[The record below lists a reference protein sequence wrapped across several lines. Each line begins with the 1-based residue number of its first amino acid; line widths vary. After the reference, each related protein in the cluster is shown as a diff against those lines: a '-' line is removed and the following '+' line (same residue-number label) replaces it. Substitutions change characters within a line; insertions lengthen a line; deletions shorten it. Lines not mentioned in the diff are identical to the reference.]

1 MSAYKANRN
10 GDSSNLSEKERADK
24 NNAQNVRN
32 AADVAIAS
40 GHPVAAAIGGAVK
53 TADKITGGKASEGLG
68 KAATKV
74 MNKMPNGKAMQNAS
88 NKLSESGAS
97 DAIGKAAAMKN
108 GAGGTSG
115 AGGADAAKTGS
126 GAQGAAGAGDG
137 AKAGSGTPKKPLLGN
152 KDNSKEK
159 SPGTFSGEGF
169 GNINFK
175 KVAMILLP
183 VVVVLFGFLLLIL
196 SAYSVTM
203 GGFDEAFGA
212 AGASGESTG
221 NLNYSTND
229 PKAQE
234 FYKRINEVKLSLQ
247 MSGKNVTAVQIVA
260 VYRVLASKDASI
272 NYESM
277 TTDKLKAIGIA
288 VADGYSDDA
297 DTYASNLANSIFA
310 EYFPDYEFERRKNLG
325 MQVVD
330 YIENYND
337 LVSGYN
343 TSTCAAQG
351 TCSYTIKGINT
362 GNTSVAKNLNA
373 GNIKV
378 RLMNCKNQGW
388 GTPIAGEQ
396 LIDLE
401 KYILGVVYGEMGEG
415 QNTEVYKVQAVVA
428 RSFALSRPTA
438 MNNSGGTKL
447 ISENGQTI
455 LQIRNCTEDQVY
467 CDPDQGCSTTVSAV
481 DADRTGAT
489 IYSGAATKPVTI
501 KRALAQDSPLRSA
514 VSSVMGQVAVDSNG
528 YIANIGYQS
537 TIQNRWKQMVSSGM
551 DYKQVI
557 ISDYSLVSSIVEN
570 TCNING
576 TSSCAVG
583 ASGPYANWKQ
593 YEGSWV
599 NITLGNSGKTIN
611 QIGCLATSISMLIA
625 KSGVPTNVQGDFNPG
640 SFVEAMNRNG
650 GFVNGGNLVWGAVQ
664 RVAPQF
670 KYVNKIN
677 VHWMSQSQKL
687 SKLQELLNQG
697 YYVVAEVKGDTG
709 QHWVA
714 IDNISNNQI
723 VMMDPGSSST
733 NMWARYNWVNTSCFS
748 YFKVG

>member
-10 GDSSNLSEKERADK
+10 NSGREENSSSEKERADK

-88 NKLSESGAS
+88 NKLNESGAG

-108 GAGGTSG
+108 GAGGADGNSGGEAPGKLSNSTSG
-115 AGGADAAKTGS
+115 LS
-126 GAQGAAGAGDG
+126 NI
-137 AKAGSGTPKKPLLGN
+137 GN
-152 KDNSKEK
+152 KSKNKEK
-159 SPGTFSGEGF
+159 QELSGEGI
-169 GNINFK
+169 GKINLK
-175 KVAMILLP
+175 KILPIVLPIALGFITIIIIIVMINS
-183 VVVVLFGFLLLIL
+183 LIF
-196 SAYSVTM
+196 
-203 GGFDEAFGA
+203 GGFELAFGA
-212 AGASGESTG
+212 SGSAGESTG
-221 NLNYSTND
+221 DITYTTDN
-229 PKAQE
+229 PEAKA
-234 FYKRINEVKLSLQ
+234 FYERINSAKTELQ
-247 MSGKNVTAVQIVA
+247 EAGKNVTALQIVA
-260 VYRVLASKDASI
+260 VYNVLSLEDISI
-272 NYESM
+272 DYRSM
-277 TTDKLKAIGIA
+277 TKSKLKAIGEDIA
-288 VADGYSDDA
+288 ESYDA
-297 DTYASNLANSIFA
+297 DTDTFATNLANSVFKR
-310 EYFPDYEFERRKNLG
+310 YFPDYTDEKLKSMGEETIN
-325 MQVVD
+325 
-330 YIENYND
+330 YIESYQD
-337 LVSGYN
+337 LIGNGN
-343 TSTCAAQG
+343 TTTCAAQG

-378 RLMNCKNQGW
+378 RLMNCRNQGW

-489 IYSGAATKPVTI
+489 IYSGATTKPVTI

-733 NMWARYNWVNTSCFS
+733 NMWARYNWANTSCFS

>member
-10 GDSSNLSEKERADK
+10 NSGREENSSSEKERADK

-40 GHPVAAAIGGAVK
+40 GHPVAVAAGGAVK
-53 TADKITGGKASEGLG
+53 AADKITGGKASEGLG

-74 MNKMPNGKAMQNAS
+74 MNKMPNGKMMQNAS

-108 GAGGTSG
+108 GAGGANGIPGNAGTAGTENTSG
-115 AGGADAAKTGS
+115 QNAASNGVS
-126 GAQGAAGAGDG
+126 NFG
-137 AKAGSGTPKKPLLGN
+137 KKPNN
-152 KDNSKEK
+152 KRKQN
-159 SPGTFSGEGF
+159 FSGEGI
-169 GNINFK
+169 GKINLK
-175 KVAMILLP
+175 KLLP
-183 VVVVLFGFLLLIL
+183 IILPIALGFITIIIMIVMIDSLIF
-196 SAYSVTM
+196 
-203 GGFDEAFGA
+203 GGFELAFGA
-212 AGASGESTG
+212 SGSAGESTG
-221 NLNYSTND
+221 DITYTTDD
-229 PKAQE
+229 PDAKA
-234 FYKRINEVKLSLQ
+234 FYERINSAKTELQ
-247 MSGKNVTAVQIVA
+247 EAGKNVSALQIVA
-260 VYRVLASKDASI
+260 VYNVLSSEDASI
-272 NYESM
+272 DYQSM
-277 TTDKLKAIGIA
+277 TKAKLKDIGEEIA
-288 VADGYSDDA
+288 ESYDA
-297 DTYASNLANSIFA
+297 DTDTFATNLANSVFKR
-310 EYFPDYEFERRKNLG
+310 YFPDYTDEKLKSMGEETIN
-325 MQVVD
+325 
-330 YIENYND
+330 YIESYQD
-337 LVSGYN
+337 LIGNGN
-343 TSTCAAQG
+343 TSTCSAQG
-351 TCSYTIKGINT
+351 TCSYTIKGVNT

-415 QNTEVYKVQAVVA
+415 QNTEVYKVQAIVA

-438 MNNSGGTKL
+438 MNNAAGTKL
-447 ISENGQTI
+447 VSENGQTI

-481 DADRTGAT
+481 EADRTGAT
-489 IYSGAATKPVTI
+489 IYSGATTKPVTI

-528 YIANIGYQS
+528 YVANIGYQG

-557 ISDYSLVSSIVEN
+557 ISDYSLVSNIVEN

-583 ASGPYANWKQ
+583 VSGPYANWKQ

-599 NITLGNSGKTIN
+599 NITLGNSSKTIR

>member
-10 GDSSNLSEKERADK
+10 NSDREENSSSEKERADK
-24 NNAQNVRN
+24 NNAQNIRN

-40 GHPVAAAIGGAVK
+40 GHPVAAAAGGAVK
-53 TADKITGGKASEGLG
+53 AADKITGGKASEGLG

-108 GAGGTSG
+108 GAGGADGNSGGEAPGELSNSTSG
-115 AGGADAAKTGS
+115 LS
-126 GAQGAAGAGDG
+126 NI
-137 AKAGSGTPKKPLLGN
+137 GN
-152 KDNSKEK
+152 KSKNKENQEL
-159 SPGTFSGEGF
+159 SGEGI
-169 GNINFK
+169 GKINLK
-175 KVAMILLP
+175 KILPIVLPIALGFITIIIIIVMINSL
-183 VVVVLFGFLLLIL
+183 VF
-196 SAYSVTM
+196 
-203 GGFDEAFGA
+203 GGFELAFGA
-212 AGASGESTG
+212 SGSAGESTG
-221 NLNYSTND
+221 DITYTTDD
-229 PKAQE
+229 PDAKA
-234 FYKRINEVKLSLQ
+234 FYERINSAKTELQ
-247 MSGKNVTAVQIVA
+247 EAGKNVTALQIVA
-260 VYRVLASKDASI
+260 VYNVLSLEDPSI
-272 NYESM
+272 DYQSM
-277 TTDKLKAIGIA
+277 TKAKLKAIGEDIA
-288 VADGYSDDA
+288 ESYDA
-297 DTYASNLANSIFA
+297 DTDTFATNLANSVFK
-310 EYFPDYEFERRKNLG
+310 EYFPDYTDEKLKSMGEETIN
-325 MQVVD
+325 
-330 YIENYND
+330 YIESYQD
-337 LVSGYN
+337 LIGNGN
-343 TSTCAAQG
+343 TSTCSAQG
-351 TCSYTIKGINT
+351 TCSYTIKGVNT
-362 GNTSVAKNLNA
+362 GNTSVTKNLNA

-378 RLMNCKNQGW
+378 RLMNCRNQGW

-489 IYSGAATKPVTI
+489 IYSGATTKPVTI

-733 NMWARYNWVNTSCFS
+733 NMWARYNWANTSCFS
-748 YFKVG
+748 YFKAG

>member
-88 NKLSESGAS
+88 NKLNESGAG

-108 GAGGTSG
+108 GAGGADGNSGGEAPGELSNSTSG
-115 AGGADAAKTGS
+115 LS
-126 GAQGAAGAGDG
+126 NI
-137 AKAGSGTPKKPLLGN
+137 GN
-152 KDNSKEK
+152 KSKNKEK
-159 SPGTFSGEGF
+159 QELSGEGI
-169 GNINFK
+169 GKINLK
-175 KVAMILLP
+175 KILPIVLPIALGFITIIIIIVMINS
-183 VVVVLFGFLLLIL
+183 LIF
-196 SAYSVTM
+196 
-203 GGFDEAFGA
+203 GGFELAFGA
-212 AGASGESTG
+212 SGFAGESTG
-221 NLNYSTND
+221 DITYTTDN
-229 PKAQE
+229 PEAKA
-234 FYKRINEVKLSLQ
+234 FYERINSAKIELQ
-247 MSGKNVTAVQIVA
+247 EAGKNVTALQIVA
-260 VYRVLASKDASI
+260 VYNVLSLEDISI
-272 NYESM
+272 DYRSM
-277 TTDKLKAIGIA
+277 TKSKLKAIGEDIA
-288 VADGYSDDA
+288 ESYDA
-297 DTYASNLANSIFA
+297 DTDTFATNLANSVFKR
-310 EYFPDYEFERRKNLG
+310 YFPDYTDEKLKSMGEETIN
-325 MQVVD
+325 
-330 YIENYND
+330 YIESYQD
-337 LVSGYN
+337 LIGNGN
-343 TSTCAAQG
+343 TTTCAAQG

-378 RLMNCKNQGW
+378 RLMNCRNQGW

-489 IYSGAATKPVTI
+489 IYSGATTKPVTI

-733 NMWARYNWVNTSCFS
+733 NMWARYNWANTSCFS
-748 YFKVG
+748 YFKAG

>member
-10 GDSSNLSEKERADK
+10 NSDREENSSSEKERADK

-53 TADKITGGKASEGLG
+53 TADKITGGKVSEGLG

-108 GAGGTSG
+108 GAGGADGNSGGEAPGELSNSTSG
-115 AGGADAAKTGS
+115 LS
-126 GAQGAAGAGDG
+126 NI
-137 AKAGSGTPKKPLLGN
+137 GN
-152 KDNSKEK
+152 KSKNKENQEL
-159 SPGTFSGEGF
+159 SGEGI
-169 GNINFK
+169 GKINLK
-175 KVAMILLP
+175 KILPIVLPIALGFITIIIIIVMINSL
-183 VVVVLFGFLLLIL
+183 VF
-196 SAYSVTM
+196 
-203 GGFDEAFGA
+203 GGFELAFGA
-212 AGASGESTG
+212 SGSAGESTG
-221 NLNYSTND
+221 DITYTTDD
-229 PKAQE
+229 PDAKA
-234 FYKRINEVKLSLQ
+234 FYERINSAKTELQ
-247 MSGKNVTAVQIVA
+247 EAGKNVTALQIVA
-260 VYRVLASKDASI
+260 VYNVLSLEDPSI
-272 NYESM
+272 DYQSM
-277 TTDKLKAIGIA
+277 TKAKLKAIGEDIA
-288 VADGYSDDA
+288 ESYDA
-297 DTYASNLANSIFA
+297 DTDTFATNLANSVFKR
-310 EYFPDYEFERRKNLG
+310 YFPDYTDEKLKSMGEETIN
-325 MQVVD
+325 
-330 YIENYND
+330 YIESYQD
-337 LVSGYN
+337 LIGNGN
-343 TSTCAAQG
+343 TTTCAAQG

-362 GNTSVAKNLNA
+362 GNTSVTKNLNA

-378 RLMNCKNQGW
+378 RLMNCRNQGW

-489 IYSGAATKPVTI
+489 IYSGATTKPVTI

-528 YIANIGYQS
+528 YVANIGYQG

-557 ISDYSLVSSIVEN
+557 ISDYSLVSNIVEN

-733 NMWARYNWVNTSCFS
+733 NMWARYNWANTSCFS

>member
-10 GDSSNLSEKERADK
+10 NSDREENSSSEKERADK

-53 TADKITGGKASEGLG
+53 TADKITGGKVSEGLG
-68 KAATKV
+68 KAATKA

-108 GAGGTSG
+108 GAGGADGNSGGEAPGELSNSTSG
-115 AGGADAAKTGS
+115 LS
-126 GAQGAAGAGDG
+126 NI
-137 AKAGSGTPKKPLLGN
+137 GN
-152 KDNSKEK
+152 KSKNKENQEL
-159 SPGTFSGEGF
+159 SGEGI
-169 GNINFK
+169 GKINLK
-175 KVAMILLP
+175 KILPIVLPIALGFITIIIIIVMINSL
-183 VVVVLFGFLLLIL
+183 VF
-196 SAYSVTM
+196 
-203 GGFDEAFGA
+203 GGFELAFGA
-212 AGASGESTG
+212 SGSAGESTG
-221 NLNYSTND
+221 DITYTTDD
-229 PKAQE
+229 PDAKA
-234 FYKRINEVKLSLQ
+234 FYERINSAKTELQ
-247 MSGKNVTAVQIVA
+247 EAGKNVTALQIVA
-260 VYRVLASKDASI
+260 VYNVLSLEDPGI
-272 NYESM
+272 DYQSM
-277 TTDKLKAIGIA
+277 TKAKLKAIGEDIA
-288 VADGYSDDA
+288 ESYDA
-297 DTYASNLANSIFA
+297 DTDTFATNLANSVFK
-310 EYFPDYEFERRKNLG
+310 EYFPDYTDEKLKSMGEETIN
-325 MQVVD
+325 
-330 YIENYND
+330 YIESYQD
-337 LVSGYN
+337 LIGNGN

-351 TCSYTIKGINT
+351 TCSYTIKGVNT
-362 GNTSVAKNLNA
+362 GNTSVTKNLNA

-378 RLMNCKNQGW
+378 RLMNCRNQGW

-481 DADRTGAT
+481 EADRTGAT
-489 IYSGAATKPVTI
+489 IYSGATTKPVTI

-528 YIANIGYQS
+528 YVANIGYQG

-557 ISDYSLVSSIVEN
+557 ISDYSLVSNIVEN

-733 NMWARYNWVNTSCFS
+733 NMWARYNWANTSCFS
-748 YFKVG
+748 YFKAG

>member
-10 GDSSNLSEKERADK
+10 NSDREENSSSEKERADK
-24 NNAQNVRN
+24 NNAQNIRN

-40 GHPVAAAIGGAVK
+40 GHPVAAAAGGAVK
-53 TADKITGGKASEGLG
+53 AADKITGGKASEGLG

-108 GAGGTSG
+108 GAGGADGNSGGEAPGELSNSTSG
-115 AGGADAAKTGS
+115 LS
-126 GAQGAAGAGDG
+126 NI
-137 AKAGSGTPKKPLLGN
+137 GN
-152 KDNSKEK
+152 KSKNKENQEL
-159 SPGTFSGEGF
+159 SGEGI
-169 GNINFK
+169 GKINLK
-175 KVAMILLP
+175 KILPIVLPIALGFITIIIIIVMINSL
-183 VVVVLFGFLLLIL
+183 VF
-196 SAYSVTM
+196 
-203 GGFDEAFGA
+203 GGFELAFGA
-212 AGASGESTG
+212 SGSAGESTG
-221 NLNYSTND
+221 DITYTTDD
-229 PKAQE
+229 PDAKA
-234 FYKRINEVKLSLQ
+234 FYERINSAKTELQ
-247 MSGKNVTAVQIVA
+247 EAGKNVTALQIVA
-260 VYRVLASKDASI
+260 VYNVLSLEDPGI
-272 NYESM
+272 DYQSM
-277 TTDKLKAIGIA
+277 TKAKLKAIGEDIA
-288 VADGYSDDA
+288 ESYDA
-297 DTYASNLANSIFA
+297 DTDTFATNLANSVFK
-310 EYFPDYEFERRKNLG
+310 EYFPDYTDEKLKSMGEETIN
-325 MQVVD
+325 
-330 YIENYND
+330 YIESYQD
-337 LVSGYN
+337 LIGNGN

-351 TCSYTIKGINT
+351 TCSYTIKGVNT
-362 GNTSVAKNLNA
+362 GNTSVTKNLNA

-378 RLMNCKNQGW
+378 RLMNCRNQGW

-481 DADRTGAT
+481 EADRTGAT
-489 IYSGAATKPVTI
+489 IYSGATTKPVTI

-528 YIANIGYQS
+528 YVANIGYQG

-557 ISDYSLVSSIVEN
+557 ISDYSLVSNIVEN

-733 NMWARYNWVNTSCFS
+733 NMWARYNWANTSCFS
-748 YFKVG
+748 YFKAG

>member
-10 GDSSNLSEKERADK
+10 NSGREENSSSEKERADK

-88 NKLSESGAS
+88 NKLNESGAG

-108 GAGGTSG
+108 GAGGADGNSGGEAPGELSNSTSG
-115 AGGADAAKTGS
+115 LS
-126 GAQGAAGAGDG
+126 NI
-137 AKAGSGTPKKPLLGN
+137 GN
-152 KDNSKEK
+152 KSKNKEK
-159 SPGTFSGEGF
+159 QELSGEGIVK
-169 GNINFK
+169 INLK
-175 KVAMILLP
+175 KILPIVLPIALGFITIIIIIVMINS
-183 VVVVLFGFLLLIL
+183 LIF
-196 SAYSVTM
+196 
-203 GGFDEAFGA
+203 GGFELAFGA
-212 AGASGESTG
+212 SGSAGESTG
-221 NLNYSTND
+221 DITYTTDN
-229 PKAQE
+229 PEAKA
-234 FYKRINEVKLSLQ
+234 FYERINSAKTELQ
-247 MSGKNVTAVQIVA
+247 EAGKNVTALQIVA
-260 VYRVLASKDASI
+260 VYNVLSLEDISI
-272 NYESM
+272 DYRSM
-277 TTDKLKAIGIA
+277 TKSKLKAIGEDIA
-288 VADGYSDDA
+288 ESYDA
-297 DTYASNLANSIFA
+297 DTDTFATNLANSVFKR
-310 EYFPDYEFERRKNLG
+310 YFPDYTDEKLKSMGEETIN
-325 MQVVD
+325 
-330 YIENYND
+330 YIESYQD
-337 LVSGYN
+337 LIGNGN
-343 TSTCAAQG
+343 TTTCAAQG

-362 GNTSVAKNLNA
+362 GNTSVTKNLNA

-378 RLMNCKNQGW
+378 RLMNCRNQGW

-489 IYSGAATKPVTI
+489 IYSGATTKPVTI

-733 NMWARYNWVNTSCFS
+733 NMWARYNWANTSCFS
-748 YFKVG
+748 YFKAG

>member
-10 GDSSNLSEKERADK
+10 SSGRKENTGSEKERADK

-40 GHPVAAAIGGAVK
+40 GHPVAAAAGGAVK
-53 TADKITGGKASEGLG
+53 AADKLTGGKASEGLG
-68 KAATKV
+68 KAATKA
-74 MNKMPNGKAMQNAS
+74 MQKAPGGQRLQNAS
-88 NKLSESGAS
+88 NKLNESGAG

-108 GAGGTSG
+108 GAGGANG
-115 AGGADAAKTGS
+115 IPGNAGT
-126 GAQGAAGAGDG
+126 AGTENSARQNASSNGPQN
-137 AKAGSGTPKKPLLGN
+137 AGN
-152 KDNSKEK
+152 KSNNKEK
-159 SPGTFSGEGF
+159 QDLSGEGI
-169 GNINFK
+169 GKINLK
-175 KVAMILLP
+175 KILPIVLPIALGFITIIIIIVMINS
-183 VVVVLFGFLLLIL
+183 LIF
-196 SAYSVTM
+196 
-203 GGFDEAFGA
+203 GGFELAFGA
-212 AGASGESTG
+212 SGSAGESTG
-221 NLNYSTND
+221 DITYTTDD
-229 PKAQE
+229 PDAQA
-234 FYKRINEVKLSLQ
+234 FYERINSAKTELQ
-247 MSGKNVTAVQIVA
+247 EAGKNVTALQIVA
-260 VYRVLASKDASI
+260 VYNVLSLEDPSI
-272 NYESM
+272 DYQSM
-277 TTDKLKAIGIA
+277 TKAKLKAIGEDIA
-288 VADGYSDDA
+288 ESYDA
-297 DTYASNLANSIFA
+297 DTDTFATNLANSVFK
-310 EYFPDYEFERRKNLG
+310 EYFPDYTDEKLKSMGEETIN
-325 MQVVD
+325 
-330 YIENYND
+330 YIESYQD
-337 LVSGYN
+337 LIGNGN

-351 TCSYTIKGINT
+351 TCSYTIKGVNT

-378 RLMNCKNQGW
+378 RLMNCRNQGW

-415 QNTEVYKVQAVVA
+415 QNTEVYKVQAIVA

-438 MNNSGGTKL
+438 MNNAAGTKL
-447 ISENGQTI
+447 VSENGQTI

-481 DADRTGAT
+481 EADRTGAT
-489 IYSGAATKPVTI
+489 IYSGATTKPVTI

-528 YIANIGYQS
+528 YVANIGYQG

-557 ISDYSLVSSIVEN
+557 ISDYSLVSNIVEN

-733 NMWARYNWVNTSCFS
+733 NMWARYNWANTSCFS

>member
-10 GDSSNLSEKERADK
+10 NSGREENSSSEKERADK

-88 NKLSESGAS
+88 NKLNESGAG

-108 GAGGTSG
+108 GAGGADGNSGGEAPGELSNSTSG
-115 AGGADAAKTGS
+115 LS
-126 GAQGAAGAGDG
+126 NI
-137 AKAGSGTPKKPLLGN
+137 GN
-152 KDNSKEK
+152 KSKNKEK
-159 SPGTFSGEGF
+159 QELSGEGI
-169 GNINFK
+169 GKINLK
-175 KVAMILLP
+175 KILPIVLPIALGFITIIIIIVMINS
-183 VVVVLFGFLLLIL
+183 LIF
-196 SAYSVTM
+196 
-203 GGFDEAFGA
+203 GGFELAFGA
-212 AGASGESTG
+212 SGFAGESTG
-221 NLNYSTND
+221 DITYTTDN
-229 PKAQE
+229 PEAKA
-234 FYKRINEVKLSLQ
+234 FYERINSAKTELQ
-247 MSGKNVTAVQIVA
+247 EAGKNVTALQIVA
-260 VYRVLASKDASI
+260 VYNVLSLEDISI
-272 NYESM
+272 DYRSM
-277 TTDKLKAIGIA
+277 TKSKLKAIGEDIA
-288 VADGYSDDA
+288 ESYDA
-297 DTYASNLANSIFA
+297 DTDTFATNLANSVFKR
-310 EYFPDYEFERRKNLG
+310 YFPDYTDEKLKSMGEETIN
-325 MQVVD
+325 
-330 YIENYND
+330 YIESYQD
-337 LVSGYN
+337 LIGNGN
-343 TSTCAAQG
+343 TTTCAAQG

-489 IYSGAATKPVTI
+489 IYSGATTKPVTI

>member
-10 GDSSNLSEKERADK
+10 NSGREENSSSEKERADK

-88 NKLSESGAS
+88 NKLNESGAG

-108 GAGGTSG
+108 GAGGADGNSGGEAPGELSNSTSG
-115 AGGADAAKTGS
+115 LS
-126 GAQGAAGAGDG
+126 NI
-137 AKAGSGTPKKPLLGN
+137 GN
-152 KDNSKEK
+152 KSKNKEK
-159 SPGTFSGEGF
+159 QELSGEGI
-169 GNINFK
+169 GKINLK
-175 KVAMILLP
+175 KILPIVLPIALGFITIIIIIVMINS
-183 VVVVLFGFLLLIL
+183 LIF
-196 SAYSVTM
+196 
-203 GGFDEAFGA
+203 GGFELAFGA
-212 AGASGESTG
+212 SGSAGESTG
-221 NLNYSTND
+221 DITYTTDD
-229 PKAQE
+229 PDAKA
-234 FYKRINEVKLSLQ
+234 FYERINSAKTELQ
-247 MSGKNVTAVQIVA
+247 EAGKNVTALQIVA
-260 VYRVLASKDASI
+260 VYNVLSLEDPSI
-272 NYESM
+272 DYQSM
-277 TTDKLKAIGIA
+277 TKAKLKAIGEDIA
-288 VADGYSDDA
+288 ESYDA
-297 DTYASNLANSIFA
+297 DTDTFATNLANSVFKR
-310 EYFPDYEFERRKNLG
+310 YFPDYTDEKLKSMGEETIN
-325 MQVVD
+325 
-330 YIENYND
+330 YIESYQD
-337 LVSGYN
+337 LIGNGN
-343 TSTCAAQG
+343 TTTCAAQG

-489 IYSGAATKPVTI
+489 IYSGATTKPVTI

>member
-10 GDSSNLSEKERADK
+10 NSDREENSSSEKERADK
-24 NNAQNVRN
+24 NNAQNIRN

-40 GHPVAAAIGGAVK
+40 GHPVAAAAGGAVK
-53 TADKITGGKASEGLG
+53 AADKITGGKASEGLG

-108 GAGGTSG
+108 GAGGADGNSGGEAPGELSNSTSG
-115 AGGADAAKTGS
+115 LS
-126 GAQGAAGAGDG
+126 NI
-137 AKAGSGTPKKPLLGN
+137 GN
-152 KDNSKEK
+152 KSKNKENQEL
-159 SPGTFSGEGF
+159 SGEGI
-169 GNINFK
+169 GKINLK
-175 KVAMILLP
+175 KILPIVLPIALGFITIIIIIVMINSL
-183 VVVVLFGFLLLIL
+183 VF
-196 SAYSVTM
+196 
-203 GGFDEAFGA
+203 GGFELAFGA
-212 AGASGESTG
+212 SGSAGESTG
-221 NLNYSTND
+221 DITYTTDD
-229 PKAQE
+229 PDAKA
-234 FYKRINEVKLSLQ
+234 FYERINSAKTELQ
-247 MSGKNVTAVQIVA
+247 EAGKNVTALQIVA
-260 VYRVLASKDASI
+260 VYNVLSLEDPSI
-272 NYESM
+272 DYQSM
-277 TTDKLKAIGIA
+277 TKAKLKAIGEDIA
-288 VADGYSDDA
+288 ESYDA
-297 DTYASNLANSIFA
+297 DTDTFATNLANSVFK
-310 EYFPDYEFERRKNLG
+310 EYFPDYTDEKLKSMGEETIN
-325 MQVVD
+325 
-330 YIENYND
+330 YIESYQD
-337 LVSGYN
+337 LIGNGN
-343 TSTCAAQG
+343 TSTCSAQG
-351 TCSYTIKGINT
+351 TCSYTIKGVNT
-362 GNTSVAKNLNA
+362 GNTSVTKNLNA

-378 RLMNCKNQGW
+378 RLMNCRNQGW

-481 DADRTGAT
+481 EADRTGAT
-489 IYSGAATKPVTI
+489 IYSGATTKPVTI

-528 YIANIGYQS
+528 YVANIGYQG

-557 ISDYSLVSSIVEN
+557 ISDYSLVSNIVEN

-733 NMWARYNWVNTSCFS
+733 NMWARYNWANTSCFS
-748 YFKVG
+748 YFKAG

>member
-88 NKLSESGAS
+88 NKLNESGAG

-108 GAGGTSG
+108 GAEGADGNSGGEVPGKLSNSTSG
-115 AGGADAAKTGS
+115 LS
-126 GAQGAAGAGDG
+126 NI
-137 AKAGSGTPKKPLLGN
+137 GN
-152 KDNSKEK
+152 KSKNKEK
-159 SPGTFSGEGF
+159 QELSGEGI
-169 GNINFK
+169 GKINLK
-175 KVAMILLP
+175 KILPIVLPIALGFITIIIIIVMINS
-183 VVVVLFGFLLLIL
+183 LIF
-196 SAYSVTM
+196 
-203 GGFDEAFGA
+203 GGFELAFGA
-212 AGASGESTG
+212 SGSAGESTG
-221 NLNYSTND
+221 DITYTTDD
-229 PKAQE
+229 PDAKA
-234 FYKRINEVKLSLQ
+234 FYERINSAKTELQ
-247 MSGKNVTAVQIVA
+247 EAGKNVTALQIVA
-260 VYRVLASKDASI
+260 VYNVLSLEDPSI
-272 NYESM
+272 DYQSM
-277 TTDKLKAIGIA
+277 TKAKLKAIGEDIA
-288 VADGYSDDA
+288 ESYDA
-297 DTYASNLANSIFA
+297 DTDTFATNLANSVFK
-310 EYFPDYEFERRKNLG
+310 EYFPDYTDEKLKSMGEETIN
-325 MQVVD
+325 
-330 YIENYND
+330 YIESYQD
-337 LVSGYN
+337 LIGNGN
-343 TSTCAAQG
+343 TTTCAAQG

-489 IYSGAATKPVTI
+489 IYSGATTKPVTI

-733 NMWARYNWVNTSCFS
+733 NMWARYNWANTSCFS
-748 YFKVG
+748 YFKAG

>member
-10 GDSSNLSEKERADK
+10 NSDREENSSSEKERADK

-53 TADKITGGKASEGLG
+53 TADKITGGKVSEGLG

-108 GAGGTSG
+108 GAGGADGNSGGEAPGELSNSTSG
-115 AGGADAAKTGS
+115 LS
-126 GAQGAAGAGDG
+126 NI
-137 AKAGSGTPKKPLLGN
+137 GN
-152 KDNSKEK
+152 KSKNKENQEL
-159 SPGTFSGEGF
+159 SGEGI
-169 GNINFK
+169 GKINLK
-175 KVAMILLP
+175 KILPIVLPIALGFITIIIIIVMINSL
-183 VVVVLFGFLLLIL
+183 VF
-196 SAYSVTM
+196 
-203 GGFDEAFGA
+203 GGFELAFGA
-212 AGASGESTG
+212 SGSAGESTG
-221 NLNYSTND
+221 DITYTTDD
-229 PKAQE
+229 PDAKA
-234 FYKRINEVKLSLQ
+234 FYERINSAKTELQ
-247 MSGKNVTAVQIVA
+247 EAGKNVTALQIVA
-260 VYRVLASKDASI
+260 VYNVLSLEDPSI
-272 NYESM
+272 DYQSM
-277 TTDKLKAIGIA
+277 TKAKLKAIGEDIA
-288 VADGYSDDA
+288 ESYDA
-297 DTYASNLANSIFA
+297 DTDTFATNLANSVFK
-310 EYFPDYEFERRKNLG
+310 EYFPDYTDEKLKSMGEETIN
-325 MQVVD
+325 
-330 YIENYND
+330 YIESYQD
-337 LVSGYN
+337 LIGNGN
-343 TSTCAAQG
+343 TSTCSAQG
-351 TCSYTIKGINT
+351 TCSYTIKGVNT
-362 GNTSVAKNLNA
+362 GNTSVTKNLNA

-378 RLMNCKNQGW
+378 RLMNCRNQGW

-481 DADRTGAT
+481 EADRTGAT
-489 IYSGAATKPVTI
+489 IYSGATTKPVTI

-528 YIANIGYQS
+528 YVANIGYQG

-557 ISDYSLVSSIVEN
+557 ISDYSLVSNIVEN

-733 NMWARYNWVNTSCFS
+733 NMWARYNWANTSCFS
-748 YFKVG
+748 YFKAG

>member
-10 GDSSNLSEKERADK
+10 NSDREENSSSEKERADK
-24 NNAQNVRN
+24 NNAQNIRN

-40 GHPVAAAIGGAVK
+40 GHPVAAAAGGAVK
-53 TADKITGGKASEGLG
+53 AADKITGGKASEGLG

-88 NKLSESGAS
+88 NKLNESGAG

-108 GAGGTSG
+108 GAGGADGNSGGEAPGELSNSTSG
-115 AGGADAAKTGS
+115 LS
-126 GAQGAAGAGDG
+126 NI
-137 AKAGSGTPKKPLLGN
+137 GN
-152 KDNSKEK
+152 KSKNKEK
-159 SPGTFSGEGF
+159 QELSGEGI
-169 GNINFK
+169 GKINLK
-175 KVAMILLP
+175 KILPIVLPIALGFITIIIIIVMINSL
-183 VVVVLFGFLLLIL
+183 VF
-196 SAYSVTM
+196 
-203 GGFDEAFGA
+203 GGFELAFGA
-212 AGASGESTG
+212 SGSAGESTG
-221 NLNYSTND
+221 DITYTTDN
-229 PKAQE
+229 PEAKA
-234 FYKRINEVKLSLQ
+234 FYERINSAKTELQ
-247 MSGKNVTAVQIVA
+247 EAGKNVTALQIVA
-260 VYRVLASKDASI
+260 VYNVLSLEDISI
-272 NYESM
+272 DYRSM
-277 TTDKLKAIGIA
+277 TKSKLKAIGEDIA
-288 VADGYSDDA
+288 ESYDA
-297 DTYASNLANSIFA
+297 DTDTFATNLANSVFKR
-310 EYFPDYEFERRKNLG
+310 YFPDYTDEKLKSMGEETIN
-325 MQVVD
+325 
-330 YIENYND
+330 YIESYQD
-337 LVSGYN
+337 LIGNGN
-343 TSTCAAQG
+343 TTTCAAQG

-362 GNTSVAKNLNA
+362 GNTSVTKNLNA

-378 RLMNCKNQGW
+378 RLMNCRNQGW

-489 IYSGAATKPVTI
+489 IYSGATTKPVTI

-528 YIANIGYQS
+528 YVANIGYQG

-557 ISDYSLVSSIVEN
+557 ISDYSLVSNIVEN

-733 NMWARYNWVNTSCFS
+733 NMWARYNWANTSCFS

>member
-88 NKLSESGAS
+88 NKINESGAG

-108 GAGGTSG
+108 GAGGADENSGGEAPGKLSNSTSG
-115 AGGADAAKTGS
+115 LS
-126 GAQGAAGAGDG
+126 NI
-137 AKAGSGTPKKPLLGN
+137 GN
-152 KDNSKEK
+152 KSKNKEK
-159 SPGTFSGEGF
+159 QELSGEGI
-169 GNINFK
+169 GKINLK
-175 KVAMILLP
+175 KILPIVLPIALGFITIIIIIVMINS
-183 VVVVLFGFLLLIL
+183 LIF
-196 SAYSVTM
+196 
-203 GGFDEAFGA
+203 GGFELAFGA
-212 AGASGESTG
+212 SGSAGESTG
-221 NLNYSTND
+221 DITYTTDN
-229 PKAQE
+229 PEAKA
-234 FYKRINEVKLSLQ
+234 FYERINSAKIELQ
-247 MSGKNVTAVQIVA
+247 EAGKNVTALQIVA
-260 VYRVLASKDASI
+260 VYNVLSLEDISI
-272 NYESM
+272 DYRSM
-277 TTDKLKAIGIA
+277 TKSKLKAIGEDIA
-288 VADGYSDDA
+288 ESYDA
-297 DTYASNLANSIFA
+297 DTDTFATNLANSVFKR
-310 EYFPDYEFERRKNLG
+310 YFPDYTDEKLKSMGEETIN
-325 MQVVD
+325 
-330 YIENYND
+330 YIESYQD
-337 LVSGYN
+337 LIGNGN
-343 TSTCAAQG
+343 TTTCAAQG

-489 IYSGAATKPVTI
+489 IYSGATTKPVTI

-733 NMWARYNWVNTSCFS
+733 NMWARYNWANTSCFS
-748 YFKVG
+748 YFKAG

>member
-88 NKLSESGAS
+88 NKLNESGAG

-108 GAGGTSG
+108 GAEGADGNSGGEVPGKLSNSTSG
-115 AGGADAAKTGS
+115 LS
-126 GAQGAAGAGDG
+126 NI
-137 AKAGSGTPKKPLLGN
+137 GN
-152 KDNSKEK
+152 KSKNKEK
-159 SPGTFSGEGF
+159 QELSGEGI
-169 GNINFK
+169 GKINLK
-175 KVAMILLP
+175 KILPIVLPIALGFITIIIIIVMINS
-183 VVVVLFGFLLLIL
+183 LIF
-196 SAYSVTM
+196 
-203 GGFDEAFGA
+203 GGFELAFGA
-212 AGASGESTG
+212 SGSAGESTG
-221 NLNYSTND
+221 DITYTTDD
-229 PKAQE
+229 PDAKA
-234 FYKRINEVKLSLQ
+234 FYERINSAKTELQ
-247 MSGKNVTAVQIVA
+247 EAGKNVTALQIVA
-260 VYRVLASKDASI
+260 VYNVLSLEDPSI
-272 NYESM
+272 DYQSM
-277 TTDKLKAIGIA
+277 TKAKLKAIGEDIA
-288 VADGYSDDA
+288 ESYDA
-297 DTYASNLANSIFA
+297 DTDTFATNLANSVFK
-310 EYFPDYEFERRKNLG
+310 EYFPDYTDEKLKSMGEETIN
-325 MQVVD
+325 
-330 YIENYND
+330 YIESYQD
-337 LVSGYN
+337 LIGNGN
-343 TSTCAAQG
+343 TTTCAAQG

-489 IYSGAATKPVTI
+489 IYSGATTKPVTI

-733 NMWARYNWVNTSCFS
+733 NMWARYNWANTSCFS

>member
-10 GDSSNLSEKERADK
+10 NSDREENSSSEKERADK

-53 TADKITGGKASEGLG
+53 TADKITGGKVSEGLG
-68 KAATKV
+68 KAATKA

-108 GAGGTSG
+108 GAGGADGNSGGEAPGELSNSTSG
-115 AGGADAAKTGS
+115 LS
-126 GAQGAAGAGDG
+126 NI
-137 AKAGSGTPKKPLLGN
+137 GN
-152 KDNSKEK
+152 KSKNKENQEL
-159 SPGTFSGEGF
+159 SGEGI
-169 GNINFK
+169 GKINLK
-175 KVAMILLP
+175 KILPIVLPIALGFITIIIIIVMINSL
-183 VVVVLFGFLLLIL
+183 VF
-196 SAYSVTM
+196 
-203 GGFDEAFGA
+203 GGFELAFGA
-212 AGASGESTG
+212 SGSAGESTG
-221 NLNYSTND
+221 DITYTTDD
-229 PKAQE
+229 PDAKA
-234 FYKRINEVKLSLQ
+234 FYERINSAKTELQ
-247 MSGKNVTAVQIVA
+247 EAGKNVTALQIVA
-260 VYRVLASKDASI
+260 VYNVLSLEDPGI
-272 NYESM
+272 DYQSM
-277 TTDKLKAIGIA
+277 TKAKLKAIGEDIA
-288 VADGYSDDA
+288 ESYDA
-297 DTYASNLANSIFA
+297 DTDTFATNLANSVFK
-310 EYFPDYEFERRKNLG
+310 EYFPDYTDEKLKSMGEETIN
-325 MQVVD
+325 
-330 YIENYND
+330 YIESYQD
-337 LVSGYN
+337 LIGNGN
-343 TSTCAAQG
+343 TSTCSAQG
-351 TCSYTIKGINT
+351 TCSYTIKGVNT
-362 GNTSVAKNLNA
+362 GNTSVTKNLNA

-378 RLMNCKNQGW
+378 RLMNCRNQGW

-481 DADRTGAT
+481 EADRTGAT
-489 IYSGAATKPVTI
+489 IYSGATTKPVTI

-528 YIANIGYQS
+528 YVANIGYQG

-557 ISDYSLVSSIVEN
+557 ISDYSLVSNIVEN

-733 NMWARYNWVNTSCFS
+733 NMWARYNWANTSCFS
-748 YFKVG
+748 YFKAG

>member
-10 GDSSNLSEKERADK
+10 NSDREENSSSEKERADK

-53 TADKITGGKASEGLG
+53 TADKITGGKVSEGLG
-68 KAATKV
+68 KAATKA

-108 GAGGTSG
+108 GAGGADGNSGGEAPGELSNSTSG
-115 AGGADAAKTGS
+115 LS
-126 GAQGAAGAGDG
+126 NI
-137 AKAGSGTPKKPLLGN
+137 GN
-152 KDNSKEK
+152 KSKNKENQEL
-159 SPGTFSGEGF
+159 SGEGIGKLNLKKILPIVLPIALGF
-169 GNINFK
+169 ITIIIIIVMINSLVF
-175 KVAMILLP
+175 
-183 VVVVLFGFLLLIL
+183 
-196 SAYSVTM
+196 
-203 GGFDEAFGA
+203 GGFELAFGA
-212 AGASGESTG
+212 SGSAGESTG
-221 NLNYSTND
+221 DITYTTDD
-229 PKAQE
+229 PDAKA
-234 FYKRINEVKLSLQ
+234 FYERINSAKTELQ
-247 MSGKNVTAVQIVA
+247 EAGKNVTALQIVA
-260 VYRVLASKDASI
+260 VYNVLSLEDPGI
-272 NYESM
+272 DYQSM
-277 TTDKLKAIGIA
+277 TKAKLKAIGEDIA
-288 VADGYSDDA
+288 ESYDA
-297 DTYASNLANSIFA
+297 DTDTFATNLANSVFK
-310 EYFPDYEFERRKNLG
+310 EYFPDYTDEKLKSMGEETIN
-325 MQVVD
+325 
-330 YIENYND
+330 YIESYQD
-337 LVSGYN
+337 LIGNGN

-351 TCSYTIKGINT
+351 TCSYTIKGVNT
-362 GNTSVAKNLNA
+362 GNTSVTKNLNA

-378 RLMNCKNQGW
+378 RLMNCRNQGW

-481 DADRTGAT
+481 EADRTGAT
-489 IYSGAATKPVTI
+489 IYSGATTKPVTI

-528 YIANIGYQS
+528 YVANIGYQG

-557 ISDYSLVSSIVEN
+557 ISDYSLVSNIVEN

-733 NMWARYNWVNTSCFS
+733 NMWARYNWANTSCFS
-748 YFKVG
+748 YFKAG

>member
-10 GDSSNLSEKERADK
+10 NSGREENSSSEKERADK
-24 NNAQNVRN
+24 NNAQNIRN

-40 GHPVAAAIGGAVK
+40 GHPVAAAAGGAVK
-53 TADKITGGKASEGLG
+53 AADKITGGKASEGLG

-108 GAGGTSG
+108 GAGGANG
-115 AGGADAAKTGS
+115 IPGNTGT
-126 GAQGAAGAGDG
+126 AGAENSGG
-137 AKAGSGTPKKPLLGN
+137 QNAASNGMQNAGSKSNN
-152 KDNSKEK
+152 KRKQNL
-159 SPGTFSGEGF
+159 SGEGI
-169 GNINFK
+169 GKINLK
-175 KVAMILLP
+175 KILPIVLPIALGFITIIIIIVMINSL
-183 VVVVLFGFLLLIL
+183 VF
-196 SAYSVTM
+196 
-203 GGFDEAFGA
+203 GGFELAFGA
-212 AGASGESTG
+212 SGSAGESTG
-221 NLNYSTND
+221 DITYTTDD
-229 PKAQE
+229 PDAKA
-234 FYKRINEVKLSLQ
+234 FYERINSAKTELQ
-247 MSGKNVTAVQIVA
+247 EAGKNVTALQIVA
-260 VYRVLASKDASI
+260 VYNVLSLEDISI
-272 NYESM
+272 DYQSM
-277 TTDKLKAIGIA
+277 TKAKLKAIGEDIA
-288 VADGYSDDA
+288 ESYDA
-297 DTYASNLANSIFA
+297 DTDTFATNLANSVFK
-310 EYFPDYEFERRKNLG
+310 EYFPDYTDEKLKSMGEETIN
-325 MQVVD
+325 
-330 YIENYND
+330 YIESYQD
-337 LVSGYN
+337 LIGNGN
-343 TSTCAAQG
+343 TTTCTSQG
-351 TCSYTIKGINT
+351 TCSYTIKGVNT
-362 GNTSVAKNLNA
+362 GNTSVTKNLNA

-378 RLMNCKNQGW
+378 RLMNCRNQGW

-489 IYSGAATKPVTI
+489 IYSGATTKPVTI

-733 NMWARYNWVNTSCFS
+733 NMWARYNWANTSCFS
-748 YFKVG
+748 YFKAG

>member
-32 AADVAIAS
+32 VADVAIAS

-88 NKLSESGAS
+88 NKINESGAG

-108 GAGGTSG
+108 GAGGADGNSGGEAPGKLSNSTSG
-115 AGGADAAKTGS
+115 LS
-126 GAQGAAGAGDG
+126 NI
-137 AKAGSGTPKKPLLGN
+137 GN
-152 KDNSKEK
+152 KSKNKEK
-159 SPGTFSGEGF
+159 QELSGEGI
-169 GNINFK
+169 GKINLK
-175 KVAMILLP
+175 KILPIVLPIALGFITIIIIIVMINS
-183 VVVVLFGFLLLIL
+183 LIF
-196 SAYSVTM
+196 
-203 GGFDEAFGA
+203 GGFELAFGA
-212 AGASGESTG
+212 SGSAGESTG
-221 NLNYSTND
+221 DITYTTDN
-229 PKAQE
+229 PEAKA
-234 FYKRINEVKLSLQ
+234 FYERINSAKIELQ
-247 MSGKNVTAVQIVA
+247 EAGKNVTALQIVA
-260 VYRVLASKDASI
+260 VYNVLSLEDISI
-272 NYESM
+272 DYRSM
-277 TTDKLKAIGIA
+277 TKSKLKAIGEDIA
-288 VADGYSDDA
+288 ESYDA
-297 DTYASNLANSIFA
+297 DTDTFATNLANSVFKR
-310 EYFPDYEFERRKNLG
+310 YFPDYTDEKLKSMGEETIN
-325 MQVVD
+325 
-330 YIENYND
+330 YIESYQD
-337 LVSGYN
+337 LIGNGN
-343 TSTCAAQG
+343 TTTCAAQG

-378 RLMNCKNQGW
+378 RLMNCRNQGW

-489 IYSGAATKPVTI
+489 IYSGATTKPVTI

-733 NMWARYNWVNTSCFS
+733 NMWARYNWANTSCFS
-748 YFKVG
+748 YFKAG

>member
-10 GDSSNLSEKERADK
+10 NSGREENSSSEKERADK

-88 NKLSESGAS
+88 NKLNESGAG

-108 GAGGTSG
+108 GAGGADGNSGGEAPGKLSNSTSG
-115 AGGADAAKTGS
+115 LS
-126 GAQGAAGAGDG
+126 NI
-137 AKAGSGTPKKPLLGN
+137 GN
-152 KDNSKEK
+152 KSKNKEK
-159 SPGTFSGEGF
+159 QELSGEGI
-169 GNINFK
+169 GKINLK
-175 KVAMILLP
+175 KILPIVLPIALGFITIIIIIVMINS
-183 VVVVLFGFLLLIL
+183 LIF
-196 SAYSVTM
+196 
-203 GGFDEAFGA
+203 GGFELAFGA
-212 AGASGESTG
+212 SGSAGESTG
-221 NLNYSTND
+221 DITYTTDN
-229 PKAQE
+229 PEAKA
-234 FYKRINEVKLSLQ
+234 FYERINSAKTELQ
-247 MSGKNVTAVQIVA
+247 EAGKNVTALQIVA
-260 VYRVLASKDASI
+260 VYNVLSLEDISI
-272 NYESM
+272 DYRSM
-277 TTDKLKAIGIA
+277 TKSKLKAIGEDIA
-288 VADGYSDDA
+288 ESYDA
-297 DTYASNLANSIFA
+297 DTDTFATNLANSVFKR
-310 EYFPDYEFERRKNLG
+310 YFPDYTDEKLKSMGEETIN
-325 MQVVD
+325 
-330 YIENYND
+330 YIESYQD
-337 LVSGYN
+337 LIGNGN
-343 TSTCAAQG
+343 TTTCAAQG

-378 RLMNCKNQGW
+378 RLMNCRNQGW

-489 IYSGAATKPVTI
+489 IYSGATTKPVTI

-733 NMWARYNWVNTSCFS
+733 NMWARYNWANTSCFS
-748 YFKVG
+748 YFKAG

>member
-10 GDSSNLSEKERADK
+10 NSDREENSSSEKERADK

-108 GAGGTSG
+108 GAGGADGNSGGEAPGELSNSTSG
-115 AGGADAAKTGS
+115 LS
-126 GAQGAAGAGDG
+126 NI
-137 AKAGSGTPKKPLLGN
+137 GN
-152 KDNSKEK
+152 KSKNKENQEL
-159 SPGTFSGEGF
+159 SGEGI
-169 GNINFK
+169 GKINLK
-175 KVAMILLP
+175 KILPIVLPIALGFITIIIIIVMINS
-183 VVVVLFGFLLLIL
+183 LIF
-196 SAYSVTM
+196 
-203 GGFDEAFGA
+203 GGFELAFGA
-212 AGASGESTG
+212 SGSAGESTG
-221 NLNYSTND
+221 DITYTTDN
-229 PKAQE
+229 PEAKA
-234 FYKRINEVKLSLQ
+234 FYERINSAKTELQ
-247 MSGKNVTAVQIVA
+247 EAGKNVTALQIVA
-260 VYRVLASKDASI
+260 VYNVLSLEDISI
-272 NYESM
+272 DYRSM
-277 TTDKLKAIGIA
+277 TKSKLKAIGEDIA
-288 VADGYSDDA
+288 ESYDA
-297 DTYASNLANSIFA
+297 DTDTFATNLANSVFKR
-310 EYFPDYEFERRKNLG
+310 YFPDYTDEKLKSMGEETIN
-325 MQVVD
+325 
-330 YIENYND
+330 YIESYQD
-337 LVSGYN
+337 LIGNGN
-343 TSTCAAQG
+343 TTTCTSQG

-378 RLMNCKNQGW
+378 RLMNCRNQGW

-489 IYSGAATKPVTI
+489 IYSGATTKPVTI

-557 ISDYSLVSSIVEN
+557 ISDYSLVSNIVEN

-733 NMWARYNWVNTSCFS
+733 NMWARYNWANTSCFS

>member
-10 GDSSNLSEKERADK
+10 NSGREENSSSEKERADK

-88 NKLSESGAS
+88 NKINESGAG

-108 GAGGTSG
+108 GAGGADGNSGGEAPGELSNSTSG
-115 AGGADAAKTGS
+115 LS
-126 GAQGAAGAGDG
+126 NI
-137 AKAGSGTPKKPLLGN
+137 GN
-152 KDNSKEK
+152 KSKNKEK
-159 SPGTFSGEGF
+159 QELSGEGI
-169 GNINFK
+169 GKINLK
-175 KVAMILLP
+175 KILPIVLPIALGFITIIIIIVMINS
-183 VVVVLFGFLLLIL
+183 LIF
-196 SAYSVTM
+196 
-203 GGFDEAFGA
+203 GGFELAFGA
-212 AGASGESTG
+212 SGSAGESTG
-221 NLNYSTND
+221 DITYTTDN
-229 PKAQE
+229 PEAKA
-234 FYKRINEVKLSLQ
+234 FYERINSAKTELQ
-247 MSGKNVTAVQIVA
+247 EAGKNVTALQIVA
-260 VYRVLASKDASI
+260 VYNVLSLEDISI
-272 NYESM
+272 DYRSM
-277 TTDKLKAIGIA
+277 TKSKLKAIGEDIA
-288 VADGYSDDA
+288 ESYDA
-297 DTYASNLANSIFA
+297 DTDTFATNLANSVFKR
-310 EYFPDYEFERRKNLG
+310 YFPDYTDEKLKSMGEETIN
-325 MQVVD
+325 
-330 YIENYND
+330 YIESYQD
-337 LVSGYN
+337 LIGNGN
-343 TSTCAAQG
+343 TTTCAAQG

-362 GNTSVAKNLNA
+362 GNTSVTKNLNA

-378 RLMNCKNQGW
+378 RLMNCRNQGW

-489 IYSGAATKPVTI
+489 IYSGATTKPVTI

-733 NMWARYNWVNTSCFS
+733 NMWARYNWANTSCFS
-748 YFKVG
+748 YYKVG

>member
-10 GDSSNLSEKERADK
+10 NSDREENSSSEKERADK

-108 GAGGTSG
+108 GAGGADGNSGGEAPGELSNSTSG
-115 AGGADAAKTGS
+115 LS
-126 GAQGAAGAGDG
+126 NI
-137 AKAGSGTPKKPLLGN
+137 GN
-152 KDNSKEK
+152 KSKNKENQEL
-159 SPGTFSGEGF
+159 SGEGI
-169 GNINFK
+169 GKINLK
-175 KVAMILLP
+175 KILPIVLPIALGFITIIIIIVMINSL
-183 VVVVLFGFLLLIL
+183 VF
-196 SAYSVTM
+196 
-203 GGFDEAFGA
+203 GGFELAFGA
-212 AGASGESTG
+212 SGSAGESTG
-221 NLNYSTND
+221 DITYTTDD
-229 PKAQE
+229 PDAKA
-234 FYKRINEVKLSLQ
+234 FYERINSAKTELQ
-247 MSGKNVTAVQIVA
+247 EAGKNVTALQIVA
-260 VYRVLASKDASI
+260 VYNVLSLEDPSI
-272 NYESM
+272 DYQSM
-277 TTDKLKAIGIA
+277 TKAKLKAIGEDIA
-288 VADGYSDDA
+288 ESYDA
-297 DTYASNLANSIFA
+297 DTDTFATNLANSVFK
-310 EYFPDYEFERRKNLG
+310 EYFPDYTEEKLKSMGEETIN
-325 MQVVD
+325 
-330 YIENYND
+330 YIESYQD
-337 LVSGYN
+337 LIGNGN
-343 TSTCAAQG
+343 TTTCTSQG

-378 RLMNCKNQGW
+378 RLMNCRNQGW

-481 DADRTGAT
+481 EADRTGAT
-489 IYSGAATKPVTI
+489 IYSGATTKPVTI

-528 YIANIGYQS
+528 YVANIGYQG

-557 ISDYSLVSSIVEN
+557 ISDYSLVSNIVEN

-733 NMWARYNWVNTSCFS
+733 NMWARYNWANTSCFS